1 MERCWDYAGFMRA
14 VTAIAVIAALA
25 TSARGERL
33 VLVSSDPELERAT
46 SAALAAW
53 AVEVMVRPDRDVGP
67 TMPQAAERAQSLAAE
82 NQARAVVWIASA
94 GGRPSLWL
102 YDVTTRKAVAVRLS
116 SPPPFD
122 PPAAAAIALAIKTL
136 IRFSQVAPE
145 AERYAPPPPP
155 PSRRLLLE
163 AQAGAR
169 LRRHSPVEAGFGL
182 AGVLMPRALRPLGF
196 TAGLRAGPGFEV
208 AHGSFVGH
216 YDDLALATGARLAI
230 ELGSRFALVPSAG
243 GSLHLARLRGS
254 DLELGESATAR
265 RFNPAL
271 DAGLQLEL
279 DLGRPR
285 VGLAAAAGLFIRRQ
299 RFLVAGE
306 EVYDVPQ
313 VTGDLS
319 LTVGLPFW

>member
-1 MERCWDYAGFMRA
+1 MLRA
-14 VTAIAVIAALA
+14 AIALSVIAALA
-25 TSARGERL
+25 PAARGERL

-53 AVEVMVRPDRDVGP
+53 AVEVMVRPDQVVGP
-67 TMPQAAERAQSLAAE
+67 TMPQAAERAQSLAAASR
-82 NQARAVVWIASA
+82 ARAVVWIASA
-94 GGRPSLWL
+94 NGRPSLWL

-163 AQAGAR
+163 ARGGAR
-169 LRRHSPVEAGFGL
+169 MRKDAPVEPGFGL
-182 AGVLMPRALRPLGF
+182 FAVLMPRAIQPLGF
-196 TAGLRAGPGFEV
+196 AAGLRAGPGFEV
-208 AHGSFVGH
+208 ASGSFVGH
-216 YDDLALATGARLAI
+216 YDDLSLAAGLRLAI
-230 ELGSRFALVPSAG
+230 GLGTRLALVPSAG
-243 GSLHLARLRGS
+243 VSAHLGRLRGS
-254 DLELGESATAR
+254 DLALGASAADR
-265 RFNPAL
+265 HLNPAF

-279 DLGRPR
+279 ELGRPR
-285 VGLAAAAGLFIRRQ
+285 IGLAAEAGFFARRQ

-306 EVYDVPQ
+306 EVYDVP
-313 VTGDLS
+313 VVAGDLS

>member
-1 MERCWDYAGFMRA
+1 VLRA
-14 VTAIAVIAALA
+14 VTAIAVIAALSGPA
-25 TSARGERL
+25 SGERL

-53 AVEVMVRPDRDVGP
+53 AVDVMVQPDQEVGP
-67 TMPQAAERAQSLAAE
+67 TMPQAAERAQSVAAA

-94 GGRPSLWL
+94 QGRPSLWL

-169 LRRHSPVEAGFGL
+169 LRRHSPVEAAFGL
-182 AGVLMPRALRPLGF
+182 AAVLMPRALRPLGF
-196 TAGLRAGPGFEV
+196 FAGLRAGPGFEI
-208 AHGSFVGH
+208 ARGDFVGH
-216 YDDLALATGARLAI
+216 YEDVALAGGARLSIA
-230 ELGSRFALVPSAG
+230 LGHRLSLVPSAG
-243 GSLHLARLRGS
+243 VSGHYSTLRGS
-254 DLELGESATAR
+254 DLALGESATAR
-265 RFNPAL
+265 RINPAL

-285 VGLAAAAGLFIRRQ
+285 LGLAAGAAVFTRRQ

-306 EVYDVPQ
+306 EVYDVSQ